1 MTCSAT
7 SDFEIAR
14 AQNGRTFRFVKT
26 EPDGSHQSGRRYAVV
41 VDPSAA
47 RDLRKIKDPATVKK
61 LGAKLGSLADNP
73 RPRGVEKLKGSEQTY
88 RLRVGNFR
96 IVYDVLDARVT
107 VLVLCIDDRKDVYR
121 RVNRG

>member
-1 MTCSAT
+1 MKP
-7 SDFEIAR
+7 
-14 AQNGRTFRFVKT
+14 Q
-26 EPDGSHQSGRRYAVV
+26 PDGSRRAGRPYELQFT
-41 VDPSAA
+41 PAA
-47 RDLRKIKDPATVKK
+47 ERDLRKLKDHGDAKK
-61 LGAKLGSLADNP
+61 LAAKLRSLADNP

-121 RVNRG
+121 RVKRL